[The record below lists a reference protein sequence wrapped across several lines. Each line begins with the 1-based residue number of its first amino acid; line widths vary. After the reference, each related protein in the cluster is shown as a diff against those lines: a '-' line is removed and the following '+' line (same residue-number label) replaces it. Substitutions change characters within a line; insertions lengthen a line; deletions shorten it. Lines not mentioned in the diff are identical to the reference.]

1 VKETIARKLT
11 KSVAKRNTSS
21 LSQKDE
27 LCIKSV
33 SIHNYSQI
41 SKLEENLSY
50 KDIPVILIARITPL
64 LVRNLV
70 TGTKF
75 VNKLYSTASK
85 NNYTVFRLGEE
96 RIIVVPNEVQVQ
108 SLLS

>member
-1 VKETIARKLT
+1 MKQTITRKLT
-11 KSVAKRNTSS
+11 KSVPKRNTSS
-21 LSQKDE
+21 SSQKYE
-27 LCIKSV
+27 VCIKSV
-33 SIHNYSQI
+33 SVHNYSQI

-64 LVRNLV
+64 FLRNL
-70 TGTKF
+70 GAGAKF
-75 VNKLYSTASK
+75 VNKLHSTASK

>member
-1 VKETIARKLT
+1 MKHTIAKKLT
-11 KSVAKRNTSS
+11 KSVAKRNASS
-21 LSQKDE
+21 SGLKHE
-27 LCIKSV
+27 VCIKSV
-33 SIHNYSQI
+33 SVHNYSQI

-64 LVRNLV
+64 LIRNL
-70 TGTKF
+70 GAKF
-75 VNKLYSTASK
+75 VNKLHSTASK